1 MIVYLFQPTPL
12 FTKIEE
18 STAHLLKER
27 FAGKRTFS
35 TSVVKEA
42 APATKT
48 ATDKA
53 ELDKQVCMV
62 YVVCTIIVLK

>member
-42 APATKT
+42 APATSM

-53 ELDKQVCMV
+53 ELDKQVCTV
-62 YVVCTIIVLK
+62 YFHCPSIYI